1 VGNWAKRYLA
11 AIAFPVAS
19 VLAIASVGPRVTPLM
34 CVFAGA
40 AGVVVMA
47 VADIWRNGRYVLAN
61 RAEEKRRLRRA
72 EGKREPP
79 GPPPDH
85 PGPTR

>member
-1 VGNWAKRYLA
+1 VGNWAMRYFA

-19 VLAIASVGPRVTPLM
+19 VLAVSSVGPRVTPLM
-34 CVFAGA
+34 CVLAGA

-47 VADIWRNGRYVLAN
+47 LADVWQNGRYVLAN

-79 GPPPDH
+79 GSSA
-85 PGPTR
+85 